1 VIEKMAESLEKLHN
15 RILSD
20 ARLKAAGIVEQA
32 EEKSKQILEE
42 SQTQAQRDA
51 NDILSRASLEAES
64 IRRSILSSRIRA
76 NRLRILDEKNK
87 IVQSVLKSVEQR
99 LSDVARSDQFES
111 TLKRLVLEAVE
122 AVGAENAVVKVGF
135 RNADKKSL
143 QSLGQTLPKG
153 TQFLADEAVIDDL
166 GGVIA
171 TDSEGKMVFNN
182 SLKARI
188 ERLDNQL
195 LTTISSTIFG
205 E

>member
-1 VIEKMAESLEKLHN
+1 MSESLEKLHN

-42 SQTQAQRDA
+42 AKAQAQRDA

-64 IRRSILSSRIRA
+64 IRRSILSSRIRT

-87 IVQSVLKSVEQR
+87 IVQSVLRSVEQR
-99 LSDVARSDQFES
+99 LSDIAGTDQFES
-111 TLKRLVLEAVE
+111 TLKRLALEAVE
-122 AVGAENAVVKVGF
+122 AVGTSNALVKVSF
-135 RNADKKSL
+135 RNAEKKSL
-143 QSLGQTLPKG
+143 QSLGQSLPKG
-153 TQFLADEAVIDDL
+153 TKLLAADTPIDDL
-166 GGVIA
+166 GGVVVN
-171 TDSEGKMVFNN
+171 DPEGKTIFNN
-182 SLKARI
+182 SFKARI

>member
-1 VIEKMAESLEKLHN
+1 MAESLEKLHN

-32 EEKSKQILEE
+32 EEKSKQILDE
-42 SQTQAQRDA
+42 SRAQAQRDA
-51 NDILSRASLEAES
+51 SEILSRASLEAEN

-76 NRLRILDEKNK
+76 NRLRILEEKNK

-99 LSDVARSDQFES
+99 LSDIAGTDQFES
-111 TLKRLVLEAVE
+111 TLKRLVLEAVQ
-122 AVGAENAVVKVGF
+122 AVGTDNALVRVGF
-135 RNADKKSL
+135 RNAEKKGL
-143 QSLGQTLPKG
+143 QSLGQSLPKG
-153 TQFLADEAVIDDL
+153 TKLLADETAIDEL

-171 TDSEGKMVFNN
+171 SDPEGKMSFNN
-182 SLKARI
+182 SFKARI

-195 LTTISSTIFG
+195 RTTISSTIFG

>member
-1 VIEKMAESLEKLHN
+1 MAESLEKLHN

-32 EEKSKQILEE
+32 EEKSKQILDE
-42 SQTQAQRDA
+42 SRAQAQRDA
-51 NDILSRASLEAES
+51 NDILSRAGLEAES

-76 NRLRILDEKNK
+76 NRLRILEEKNK

-99 LSDVARSDQFES
+99 LSDIASTDQFDS

-122 AVGAENAVVKVGF
+122 AVGTDNAVVKVGF
-135 RNADKKSL
+135 RNAEKKGL
-143 QSLGQTLPKG
+143 QSLGQSLPKG
-153 TQFLADEAVIDDL
+153 TKFLADETVIDEL
-166 GGVIA
+166 GGVIVS
-171 TDSEGKMVFNN
+171 DPEGKMSFNN
-182 SLKARI
+182 SFKARI

-195 LTTISSTIFG
+195 LTTISSVIFG

>member
-1 VIEKMAESLEKLHN
+1 MAESLEKLHN

-20 ARLKAAGIVEQA
+20 AKLKAAGVVEQA
-32 EEKSKQILEE
+32 EDKSKQVLDEA
-42 SQTQAQRDA
+42 QAQARRDA
-51 NDILSRASLEAES
+51 NDILAKASLEAES

-87 IVQSVLKSVEQR
+87 IVQSVLKSVEQG
-99 LSDVARSDQFES
+99 LSDIARTDQFDS

-122 AVGAENAVVKVGF
+122 AVGTDNAVVKVGF
-135 RNADKKSL
+135 RNAEKKGL
-143 QSLGQTLPKG
+143 QSLGQVLPKG
-153 TQFLADEAVIDDL
+153 TKLLADETPIDEL

-171 TDSEGKMVFNN
+171 SDPQGKMSFNN
-182 SLKARI
+182 SFKARI

-195 LTTISSTIFG
+195 LTTISSNIFG

>member
-1 VIEKMAESLEKLHN
+1 MAESLEKLHN

-20 ARLKAAGIVEQA
+20 AKLKAAGIVEQA
-32 EEKSKQILEE
+32 ESKSRQVLDEA
-42 SQTQAQRDA
+42 QAQAQRDA

-87 IVQSVLKSVEQR
+87 IVQNVLKSVEQS
-99 LSDVARSDQFES
+99 LSDIAGSDQFES
-111 TLKRLVLEAVE
+111 TLKRFVAEAVE
-122 AVGAENAVVKVGF
+122 AVGTDNAIVKIGF
-135 RNADKKSL
+135 RNAERKSL
-143 QSLGQTLPKG
+143 HSLEQSLPKG
-153 TQFLADEAVIDDL
+153 TRFLADETAIDGL

-171 TDSEGKMVFNN
+171 SDPGGKMIFNN
-182 SLKARI
+182 SFRARL

-195 LTTISSTIFG
+195 LTIISSTIFG

>member
-1 VIEKMAESLEKLHN
+1 MAESLEKLHN

-32 EEKSKQILEE
+32 EEKAKQILEE
-42 SQTQAQRDA
+42 SQAQAQRDA
-51 NDILSRASLEAES
+51 NDILSKAGLEAES

-76 NRLRILDEKNK
+76 NRLRILEEKNK

-99 LSDVARSDQFES
+99 LSDIARSDQFES
-111 TLKRLVLEAVE
+111 TLKRLVLEAIE
-122 AVGAENAVVKVGF
+122 AVGADNAIVKVGF
-135 RNADKKSL
+135 RNAERKSL
-143 QSLGQTLPKG
+143 QSLGQTVAKG
-153 TQFLADEAVIDDL
+153 TKFLAEETVIDEL

-171 TDSEGKMVFNN
+171 SDPEGKMSFNN
-182 SLKARI
+182 SFKARI

>member
-1 VIEKMAESLEKLHN
+1 MAESLEKLHN

-32 EEKSKQILEE
+32 EEKAKQILEE
-42 SQTQAQRDA
+42 SQAQAQRDA
-51 NDILSRASLEAES
+51 NDILSKASLEAES

-76 NRLRILDEKNK
+76 NRLRILEEKNK

-99 LSDVARSDQFES
+99 LSDIAGTDQFES
-111 TLKRLVLEAVE
+111 TLKRLVLEAVQ
-122 AVGAENAVVKVGF
+122 AVGTDNALVRVGF
-135 RNADKKSL
+135 RNAEKKGL
-143 QSLGQTLPKG
+143 QSLGQSLPKG
-153 TQFLADEAVIDDL
+153 TKLLADETAIDEL

-171 TDSEGKMVFNN
+171 SDPEGKMSFNN
-182 SLKARI
+182 SFKARI

>member
-1 VIEKMAESLEKLHN
+1 MAESLEKLHN

-42 SQTQAQRDA
+42 SQSQAQRDA
-51 NDILSRASLEAES
+51 NDILSKASLEAES

-76 NRLRILDEKNK
+76 NRLRILEEKNK

-99 LSDVARSDQFES
+99 LSDIARTDKFES
-111 TLKRLVLEAVE
+111 TLKRLVLEAGE
-122 AVGAENAVVKVGF
+122 AGGTDNAVVKGGF
-135 RNADKKSL
+135 RNAEKKSL
-143 QSLGQTLPKG
+143 QSLGESLPKG
-153 TQFLADEAVIDDL
+153 TKLLADETAIDEL

-171 TDSEGKMVFNN
+171 SDPEGKMSFNN
-182 SLKARI
+182 SFKARI

>member
-1 VIEKMAESLEKLHN
+1 LEKLHN

-32 EEKSKQILEE
+32 EEKSSQIVEE
-42 SQTQAQRDA
+42 AKAQAQRDA

-64 IRRSILSSRIRA
+64 IRRNILSSRIRT

-87 IVQSVLKSVEQR
+87 IVQSVLRSVEQR
-99 LSDVARSDQFES
+99 LSDIAGTDQFES
-111 TLKRLVLEAVE
+111 TLKRLALEAVE
-122 AVGAENAVVKVGF
+122 AVGTSNALVKVSF
-135 RNADKKSL
+135 RNAEKKSL
-143 QSLGQTLPKG
+143 QSLGQSLPKG
-153 TQFLADEAVIDDL
+153 TKLLAADTPIDDL
-166 GGVIA
+166 GGVVVN
-171 TDSEGKMVFNN
+171 DPEGKTIFNN
-182 SLKARI
+182 SFKARI